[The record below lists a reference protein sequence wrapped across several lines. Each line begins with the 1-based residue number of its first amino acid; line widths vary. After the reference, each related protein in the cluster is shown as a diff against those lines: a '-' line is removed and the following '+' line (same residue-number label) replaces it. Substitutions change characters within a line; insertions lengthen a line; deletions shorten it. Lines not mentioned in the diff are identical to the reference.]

1 MFNGSKAFFLAASAA
16 VFLGLAACASQKE
29 PAEQALAAIQK
40 KFEESGAE
48 IQKYLPDRHAE
59 ISKSIEGLRDAAS
72 REDYGDVV
80 TGARTVEASLKKSIA
95 DARIRRAQVLV
106 EMETEWG
113 ELVKDMPPM
122 IAAMDKKISSQRGRP
137 PQGMTPDAWKAT
149 VKSYDEAR
157 DAWGKAATEIT
168 SKNFEATVLA
178 ARDAKSKIAGIMETL
193 GVKAS

>member
-1 MFNGSKAFFLAASAA
+1 MAMTNAATEYRLPVRAMSA
-16 VFLGLAACASQKE
+16 VHTR
-29 PAEQALAAIQK
+29 
-40 KFEESGAE
+40 GA
-48 IQKYLPDRHAE
+48 
-59 ISKSIEGLRDAAS
+59 
-72 REDYGDVV
+72 
-80 TGARTVEASLKKSIA
+80 
-95 DARIRRAQVLV
+95 
-106 EMETEWG
+106 
-113 ELVKDMPPM
+113 MPPM

-137 PQGMTPDAWKAT
+137 PQGMTSDAWKAT

>member
-1 MFNGSKAFFLAASAA
+1 MFNGSKGFLLATFAA
-16 VFLGLAACASQKE
+16 VILGLAGCASQKE

-48 IQKYLPDRHAE
+48 IQKYLPERHAE
-59 ISKSIEGLRDAAS
+59 ISRGIEELRDAAS
-72 REDYGDVV
+72 KEDYGDVV
-80 TGARTVEASLKKSIA
+80 TGTRDVEGSLKKAIA

-113 ELVKDMPPM
+113 ELVKTMPPM
-122 IAAMDKKISSQRGRP
+122 VAAMDKKISSQRGRP
-137 PQGMTPDAWKAT
+137 PQGMTSDTWKAT

-157 DAWGKAATEIT
+157 DAWTKAASEIT

-178 ARDAKSKIAGIMETL
+178 ARDAKTKIAALMETL